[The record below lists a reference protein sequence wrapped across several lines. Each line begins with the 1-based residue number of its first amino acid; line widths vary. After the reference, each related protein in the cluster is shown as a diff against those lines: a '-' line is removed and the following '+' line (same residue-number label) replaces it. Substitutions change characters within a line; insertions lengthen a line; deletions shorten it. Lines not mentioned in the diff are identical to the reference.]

1 MIQLGDLV
9 QSKNTGEIGIVVG
22 LDCDGLND
30 YWFVM
35 MPDKTY
41 TIHKRRLTKLEKK

>member
-1 MIQLGDLV
+1 MIQVGDLV

-22 LDCDGLND
+22 LDYSALHD

-35 MPDKTY
+35 MHDKTY
-41 TIHKRRLTKLEKK
+41 TIHKRRLTPLEIK

>member
-9 QSKNTGEIGIVVG
+9 KSTNTGNIGIVVAM
-22 LDCDGLND
+22 DMTAKND

-35 MPDKTY
+35 MHDKTY
-41 TIHKRRLTKLEKK
+41 SIHRRRLEKL